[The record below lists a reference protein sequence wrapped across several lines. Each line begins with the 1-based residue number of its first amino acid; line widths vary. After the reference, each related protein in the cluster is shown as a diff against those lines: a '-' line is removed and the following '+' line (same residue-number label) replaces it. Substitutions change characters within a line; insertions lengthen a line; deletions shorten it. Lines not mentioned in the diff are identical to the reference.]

1 MLTSAA
7 SLSFPSYSPS
17 HLPPLKFTIIKSN
30 LVQTTLIFRCEK
42 ETMKRDDLLC
52 CFRWSPL
59 EKERVKLKGDRW
71 CLIREV

>member
-17 HLPPLKFTIIKSN
+17 HLPPFKIHHYQIKFSTNNPNFPMRERNDEERSLTVLLP
-30 LVQTTLIFRCEK
+30 LVSIT
-42 ETMKRDDLLC
+42 
-52 CFRWSPL
+52 
-59 EKERVKLKGDRW
+59 ERKLKGDRW